1 MARSRAVATAAVVV
15 GLAAA
20 VLLVASTGA
29 TILDGP
35 SDPISDDVALQPG
48 ENPYTYL
55 DENDELV
62 VDITEENPRIDADG
76 VNPDAFS
83 AQRALFY
90 ITYDGDDHAN
100 AWIDH
105 DAEAVTFTVDGE
117 PVESREDAARLTP
130 DDDAVAVGVEVDT
143 RIVDAVP
150 GDRLIDSIS
159 VHAETPSDDDS
170 TTESAGGSSGPVV
183 TMTEPSPDARTFDLR
198 AVVGGADTELDLAG
212 MHVGGDWIRL
222 DRLSFVRDAPGDVEM
237 RVAGAENRPADTGA
251 VPPGVD
257 PLGYYTVEFGEPD
270 QPIRE
275 ATATLAVDRDRLD
288 EAGVEPEALVA
299 YHDAG
304 EGWERTATRV
314 VATDSETVRLAVD
327 SDGFSSFALAT
338 ESPAIE
344 PGSARLGADEIEAG
358 EELSIELDVENVGPA
373 PATGETL
380 RVETAGETPVT
391 GGTFTI
397 DADPGGPVTESVT
410 VSIDEPGVHE
420 LVIDGDRVTAPTT
433 VGSVAVTS
441 ASDSDEGADDSEG
454 TDGETSIGSGL
465 GDDSGEGSDASS
477 DAGSLDP
484 AEEPAGFDLTD
495 ATGLVAL
502 LAIVLATLFLVRRAP
517 R

>member
-76 VNPDAFS
+76 VNPNAFS

-130 DDDAVAVGVEVDT
+130 ENDAVAVGVEVDT

-183 TMTEPSPDARTFDLR
+183 TMTEPSPDARAFDLR

-212 MHVGGDWIRL
+212 MHVVGDWIRL
-222 DRLSFVRDAPGDVEM
+222 EALSFVRDAPGDVEM
-237 RVAGAENRPADTGA
+237 RVTGSENRPADTAA

-257 PLGYYTVEFGEPD
+257 PLGYYTVEFTEPD

-275 ATATLAVDRDRLD
+275 ATAPLAVDRDRLD
-288 EAGVEPEALVA
+288 EAGVEPGALVA

-338 ESPAIE
+338 ESPAMAVE
-344 PGSARLGADEIEAG
+344 TAELATDEVTTG
-358 EELSIELDVENVGPA
+358 EELSIEVDVENAGPA
-373 PATGETL
+373 PATEETL
-380 RVETAGETPVT
+380 RIGSTDEAAVT
-391 GGTFTI
+391 GGTFTV
-397 DADPGGPVTESVT
+397 DAEPGASATESVT
-410 VSIDEPGVHE
+410 VSIDEPGEYE
-420 LVIDGDRVTAPTT
+420 LVIDGDRVTEPTPIGT
-433 VGSVAVTS
+433 VTVTS
-441 ASDSDEGADDSEG
+441 PSDGF
-454 TDGETSIGSGL
+454 DGEASIGSGL
-465 GDDSGEGSDASS
+465 GDDTDGSNGGPGPIDAT
-477 DAGSLDP
+477 
-484 AEEPAGFDLTD
+484 EEPAGFDISD
-495 ATGLVAL
+495 AAGLVAL
-502 LAIVLATLFLVRRAP
+502 LAIVLSTLFLVRRAP

>member
-1 MARSRAVATAAVVV
+1 MARSRAVATAAVAV

-35 SDPISDDVALQPG
+35 SDSISDDVALQPG

-55 DENDELV
+55 DGNDELV

-130 DDDAVAVGVEVDT
+130 DDDAVAIGVEVDT

-183 TMTEPSPDARTFDLR
+183 TMTEPSPDARAFDLR

-237 RVAGAENRPADTGA
+237 RVAGAEELPAGAAA

-257 PLGYYTVEFGEPD
+257 PLGYYTVEFTEPD

-338 ESPAIE
+338 ESPAIAVE
-344 PGSARLGADEIEAG
+344 TAELATDEITTG
-358 EELSIELDVENVGPA
+358 EELPIEVDVENAGPA
-373 PATGETL
+373 PATEETL
-380 RVETAGETPVT
+380 RIGSTDEAAVT
-391 GGTFTI
+391 GGTFTV
-397 DADPGGPVTESVT
+397 DAEPGASATESVT
-410 VSIDEPGVHE
+410 VSIDEPGEYE
-420 LVIDGDRVTAPTT
+420 LVIDGDRVTEPTPIGT
-433 VGSVAVTS
+433 VTVTS
-441 ASDSDEGADDSEG
+441 PSDGF
-454 TDGETSIGSGL
+454 DGEASIGSGL
-465 GDDSGEGSDASS
+465 GDDTDGSNGGPGPIDAT
-477 DAGSLDP
+477 
-484 AEEPAGFDLTD
+484 EEPAGFDISD
-495 ATGLVAL
+495 AAGLVAL
-502 LAIVLATLFLVRRAP
+502 LAIVLSTLFLVRRAP